1 MPGPNLLIGN
11 GQVLAGPIVREPG
24 GGGKKQYP
32 YTIQEARDRLGPGL
46 AEILAVF
53 DDLPE
58 AAKPRGEATSVVT
71 VHPAFQ
77 AKTQMPAE
85 VFVRAG
91 LRAVGSRPAKV
102 TPAKDARKTAADTD
116 EQPTAEIYVTGNAA
130 AFRTLL
136 DLLMSTQTGK
146 GVQQE
151 FCKLEAVRA
160 LEPEERI
167 LRLEGADINI
177 PIEIVLHGEGSDDE
191 LLGSLLRYSS
201 DCNAKVF
208 LAKRLSVPGLV
219 FMPGIV
225 PRENLSEFAKFTALR
240 AVRRLPV
247 IRLNRPVIRQ
257 KLTVQAPA
265 LPKEE
270 ALDPGLRVV
279 ALDGGLGAKDFA
291 RWASEQVP
299 TELASTHADYLSHG
313 TEVTSALLF
322 GAVSPG
328 AVELPRPF
336 FNVLH
341 HRVLGQSDESDPD
354 LYDCMK
360 RIDAALSAGG
370 IDFANLS
377 LGPRLA
383 IDDGHPHAWTSML
396 DGHLASGDLLMTV
409 AAGNDG
415 EVEGPMGRIQPPAD
429 AVNALSVGAADSP
442 DFLWQ
447 RAPYSCFGPGRSP
460 GIVKPDGLAFG
471 GTEGQPLV
479 LLNPLSGGLIGVQGT
494 SFASPLVLRTAAAA
508 RAMSETPLTA
518 TALRALLIHRA
529 ERSMAHDTVD
539 VGWGRFPDSP
549 EDLLT
554 CAESEASVLYQG
566 HISAGGTMRI
576 GLPIPVVPLGVR
588 LRITATFCF
597 ASPVDPA
604 DPVNYTRHGL
614 TIVFRP
620 KGAGSS
626 ASFFSTT
633 TYGNE
638 QDLRRD
644 AYKWETVLHR
654 TCTFGADELLDACFD
669 VDHGARENGLSVVN
683 RDVPPLPY
691 VLIAT
696 IASEKGEP
704 IYQSV
709 MQKYRALA
717 PIQLRDRVRLRRS

>member
-11 GQVLAGPIVREPG
+11 GQVLAGAIRREPG
-24 GGGKKQYP
+24 GGGNKQYP
-32 YTIQEARDRLGPGL
+32 YTIQQARDRLGPAL
-46 AEILAVF
+46 TEILEAVEA
-53 DDLPE
+53 LP
-58 AAKPRGEATSVVT
+58 ASAKPRGEVTSVVT

-85 VFVRAG
+85 AFQRAG
-91 LRAVGSRPAKV
+91 LRAVGSKPAKV
-102 TPAKDARKTAADTD
+102 TPANDARKNAPEG
-116 EQPTAEIYVTGNAA
+116 EQPTAEIYVSGTSS
-130 AFRTLL
+130 AFRTFLDMLL
-136 DLLMSTQTGK
+136 STTTGK
-146 GVQQE
+146 GVQQD
-151 FCKLEAVRA
+151 FCKLESIRFLA
-160 LEPEERI
+160 PDERL
-167 LRLEGADINI
+167 LRLEGTDFEV
-177 PIEIVLHGEGSDDE
+177 PIEVVLHGESSDAE
-191 LLGSLLRYSS
+191 LLASFEKYSAECS
-201 DCNAKVF
+201 ATMYS
-208 LAKRLSVPGLV
+208 AKRLAVPGLV
-219 FMPGIV
+219 FMPGRV
-225 PRENLSEFAKFTALR
+225 PRDKLADLAKFTALR
-240 AVRRLPV
+240 AVRRLPRL
-247 IRLNRPVIRQ
+247 RLNRPVIRQ

-265 LPKEE
+265 LPGDD
-270 ALDPGLRVV
+270 ALDSALRVV
-279 ALDGGLGAKDFA
+279 VFDGGLGAKDFA
-291 RWASEQVP
+291 RWS
-299 TELASTHADYLSHG
+299 TELVPAELSDTHADYLSHG

-322 GAVSPG
+322 GAVPAG
-328 AVELPRPF
+328 ATELPRPY
-336 FNVLH
+336 FNVIH
-341 HRVLGQSDESDPD
+341 HRVLGHTDESDPD
-354 LYDCMK
+354 LYECMK
-360 RIDAALSAGG
+360 RIDAVLRDGG
-370 IDFANLS
+370 VDFANLS

-383 IDDGHPHAWTSML
+383 IDDGQPHAWTSML
-396 DGHLASGDLLMTV
+396 DGHLASGEVLMTV

-415 EVEGPMGRIQPPAD
+415 DVDGPMGRIQPPAD
-429 AVNALSVGAADSP
+429 AVNALSVGAADSS
-442 DFLWQ
+442 DFMWG

-471 GTEGQPLV
+471 GTDSQPLV
-479 LLNPLSGGLIGVQGT
+479 LLNPLSGGLSGVQGT

-529 ERSMAHDTVD
+529 ERSTGHNTVD

-554 CAESEASVLYQG
+554 CAESEVSVLYQG

-576 GLPIPVVPLGVR
+576 GLPIPAVPLGVR
-588 LRITATFCF
+588 LRVTATFCF

-626 ASFFSTT
+626 ASFFSTAS
-633 TYGNE
+633 YGSE

-683 RDVPPLPY
+683 SEIPPLPY

-717 PIQLRDRVRLRRS
+717 PIQLRERVRLRRP